1 MNLFRTFFGLDN
13 EAVNREAI
21 AEARV
26 EESKRNFGFF
36 AALFIIFG
44 TLFASQTVNAQKK
57 DFTPPTQK
65 ITVEQFA
72 NQLKPL
78 IGKDFNG
85 VKYILVVP
93 KKETNTLELVMQ
105 YTMVFPDTGTTIE
118 QNSEVF
124 KDILIYQ
131 FKNPYVAPTLIDNKI
146 NIRIVVVDMEG
157 EMLADVT
164 INYYELK

>member
-21 AEARV
+21 AEATV
-26 EESKRNFGFF
+26 ENDKRRFGFF

-93 KKETNTLELVMQ
+93 KKETNTVELVMQ
-105 YTMVFPDTGTTIE
+105 
-118 QNSEVF
+118 
-124 KDILIYQ
+124 
-131 FKNPYVAPTLIDNKI
+131 
-146 NIRIVVVDMEG
+146 
-157 EMLADVT
+157 
-164 INYYELK
+164 